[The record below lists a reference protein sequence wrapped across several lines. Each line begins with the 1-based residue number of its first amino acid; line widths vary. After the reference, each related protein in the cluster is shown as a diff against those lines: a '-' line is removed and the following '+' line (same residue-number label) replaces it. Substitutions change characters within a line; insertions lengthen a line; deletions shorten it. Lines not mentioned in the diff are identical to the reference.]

1 MPPSLAPTLAND
13 PTTAIRTAT
22 EAIEP
27 ALIEIRRD
35 IHAHPELAFEEVRT
49 AGIVARE
56 LTRLGIPHQTGIAK
70 TGIVGL
76 ITGGRPGKVLVIR
89 ADMDALPIAE
99 KTNLPFASTH
109 AGLMHACGHDI
120 HTTTLLGVA
129 AVLRDLAPQ
138 LAGTVKLVFQPAEES
153 IGGMAV
159 MLDEGL
165 LDGPKVDLALGFH
178 NSPGLAVGRFRYTHG
193 PGLAAADKFDITV
206 TGRSGHAAHPHTT
219 VDPIVAAATLV
230 TQLQTIVAREVPPLR
245 PAVVT
250 VGTIHGGAAR
260 NIIPD
265 SCTITGT
272 VRTLHEEVR
281 DIVEAAI
288 KRLAA
293 GIAEGMRVT
302 CAVDYE
308 RGVPSLLN
316 DDTVLDPTIAAVR
329 KQFGDVAEESEP
341 SMGAEDFALLSHK
354 VPSFQLGVGSGAPG
368 RNDKLHNSNYQPDER
383 CIGLGVQALSRAAL
397 EILAP

>member
-1 MPPSLAPTLAND
+1 
-13 PTTAIRTAT
+13 
-22 EAIEP
+22 
-27 ALIEIRRD
+27 
-35 IHAHPELAFEEVRT
+35 
-49 AGIVARE
+49 
-56 LTRLGIPHQTGIAK
+56 
-70 TGIVGL
+70 
-76 ITGGRPGKVLVIR
+76 
-89 ADMDALPIAE
+89 MDALPIQE
-99 KTNLPFASTH
+99 RTNLPFASQH
-109 AGLMHACGHDI
+109 DGLMHACGHDI

-129 AVLRDLAPQ
+129 AVLKDLAPQ
-138 LAGTVKLVFQPAEES
+138 LAGTVKLVFQPAEEA

-165 LDGPKVDLALGFH
+165 LDHPKVDLALGFH
-178 NSPGLAVGRFRYTHG
+178 NQPGRPVGSFGYTKG
-193 PGLAAADKFDITV
+193 PGLAAADRFDITV
-206 TGRSGHAAHPHTT
+206 SGKSGHAAHPHTT
-219 VDPIVAAATLV
+219 IDPIVAAATLV
-230 TQLQTIVAREVPPLR
+230 TQLQTIVSREVPPLR

-260 NIIPD
+260 NIVPD

-272 VRTLHEEVR
+272 VRTLHAEVQ

-302 CAVDYE
+302 CQVDYE

-316 DDTVLDPTIAAVR
+316 DPEVVDATIAAVR
-329 KQFGDVAEESEP
+329 KQLGDVAEEREP

-397 EILAP
+397 EILSA

>member
-1 MPPSLAPTLAND
+1 MPPSLLND
-13 PTTAIRTAT
+13 PTTAIRTTT

-49 AGIVARE
+49 AGVVARE
-56 LTRLGIPHQTGIAK
+56 LTRLGIPHRTGIAK
-70 TGIVGL
+70 TGVVGL
-76 ITGGRPGKVLVIR
+76 ITGGRPGKTLVIR
-89 ADMDALPIAE
+89 ADMDALPIQE
-99 KTNLPFASTH
+99 RTNLPFAST
-109 AGLMHACGHDI
+109 APGLMHACGHDI

-129 AVLRDLAPQ
+129 AVLKDLAPQ
-138 LAGTVKLVFQPAEES
+138 LAGTVKLVFQPAEEA
-153 IGGMAV
+153 IGGMKV

-165 LDGPKVDLALGFH
+165 LDNPKVDLALGFH
-178 NSPGLAVGRFRYTHG
+178 NQPGRPVGSFGYTKG

-206 TGRSGHAAHPHTT
+206 SGKSGHAAHPHTAI
-219 VDPIVAAATLV
+219 DPIVAAATLV

-260 NIIPD
+260 NIVPD
-265 SCTITGT
+265 SCTIQGT
-272 VRTLHEEVR
+272 VRTLHAEVQ

-302 CAVDYE
+302 CTVDYE

-316 DDTVLDPTIAAVR
+316 DPAVVDATISAVR
-329 KQFGDVAEESEP
+329 KQLGDVAEEREP

-368 RNDKLHNSNYQPDER
+368 RADKLHNSNYQPDER

-397 EILAP
+397 EILSA